1 MEESINFK
9 DLLSIIFRKAKM
21 IIIIMLVF
29 GALAGAAKLVPTLK
43 NSVSSA
49 DKTELNLQ
57 YQKDL
62 DKYNIEKSS
71 IDKQIEK
78 NKVDIIKFIIIAI
91 TTLIIA
97 GMLILTPATMDI
109 RNVSES
115 KSEVVTDV
123 SDR

>member
-1 MEESINFK
+1 MVSFDRGVKELEQHESRVAMQTLESIK
-9 DLLSIIFRKAKM
+9 RLLE
-21 IIIIMLVF
+21 V
-29 GALAGAAKLVPTLK
+29 
-43 NSVSSA
+43 
-49 DKTELNLQ
+49 
-57 YQKDL
+57 YQKT
-62 DKYNIEKSS
+62 IENERYKT
-71 IDKQIEK
+71 DQK

-97 GMLILTPATMDI
+97 AMLILTPATMDI